1 MPLNHKQ
8 AAFCH
13 EYLIDFNGKQSAI
26 RAGYAP
32 KNAEITA
39 SKLLRLP
46 KVERVIKEL
55 NKKREERTLITADMV
70 IKELSLIAFQD
81 SANLV
86 DENDSFKTIHN
97 MGTNISRTV
106 AEVTSRV
113 ERSSDGDVS
122 EIIKV
127 KTYDKKGALDSLG
140 KHFGIFEKDNSQQ
153 TNEILIIN
161 APKP

>member
-1 MPLNHKQ
+1 MALNPKQ
-8 AAFCH
+8 KRFCE
-13 EYLIDFNGKQSAI
+13 EYIIDLNATQASI
-26 RAGYAP
+26 RAGYSKKTAQRIGSENLSKP
-32 KNAEITA
+32 LIDKEIQNQ
-39 SKLLRLP
+39 L
-46 KVERVIKEL
+46 
-55 NKKREERTLITADMV
+55 KKRSERTNITADMV
-70 IKELSLIAFQD
+70 IKELALIAFQD

-86 DENDSFKTIHN
+86 DEHDSFKTLHS
-97 MGTNISRTV
+97 MGTNVSRTV
-106 AEVTSRV
+106 SEVTNRV
-113 ERSSDGDVS
+113 ERSNDGHVS